1 MTDAEL
7 DAFARRQ
14 ADDVTIA
21 MQLTLLVCLFL
32 ILWSLL

>member
-1 MTDAEL
+1 MTNKEL

-21 MQLTLLVCLFL
+21 MQLTLLVCLL
-32 ILWSLL
+32 LLLWSLL